1 MLTLE
6 LSSYL
11 LETSYD
17 AYTMLINSDWL
28 FNTQSGVLQ
37 ADWFIY

>member
-11 LETSYD
+11 LEIPND
-17 AYTMLINSDWL
+17 AYKTLSQFWL
-28 FNTQSGVLQ
+28 
-37 ADWFIY
+37 ADQPSRKS